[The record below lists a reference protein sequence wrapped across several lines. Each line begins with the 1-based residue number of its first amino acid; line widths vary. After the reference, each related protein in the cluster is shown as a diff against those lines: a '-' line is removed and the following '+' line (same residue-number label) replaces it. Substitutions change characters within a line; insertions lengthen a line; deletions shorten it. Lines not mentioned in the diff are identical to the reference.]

1 MKIQMPRMAVFL
13 AAYNGMTYLSD
24 QIESILLQRNVTVQ
38 IFISVDQSADGTED
52 YLAQWALSEPRLS
65 LLPFGER
72 FGGAGP
78 NFYRLLRDVDLS
90 EFDYLS
96 FADQDDVWLSDKL
109 IRAHLQLQASNAD
122 AYSSNV
128 LAFWPSGR
136 QALITK
142 SQPQQRWDFLFE
154 AAGPGCTYVM
164 TKELVC
170 AIQVLL
176 KNRWADVQQVA
187 LHDWFVYAFARANG
201 YRWLID
207 DYAGM
212 LYRQH
217 ERNQVG
223 VNQGWK
229 AVIHRAG
236 KVFSGWGLT
245 QSALIA
251 ELVGLGNDPFIKRWS
266 GGSRWGLLWLACHG
280 WQCRRRLRD
289 QLLFAL
295 SCFALCFAGNR
306 PS

>member
-1 MKIQMPRMAVFL
+1 MAVFL

-136 QALITK
+136 QALIIK

-164 TKELVC
+164 TRELVC

>member
-1 MKIQMPRMAVFL
+1 MAVFL

-24 QIESILLQRNVTVQ
+24 QIESMLLQRKVTVQ

-136 QALITK
+136 QALIIK

-229 AVIHRAG
+229 AVIHRAD

-266 GGSRWGLLWLACHG
+266 GGGKLGLLWLACHS

-289 QLLFAL
+289 KLLFAL
-295 SCFALCFAGNR
+295 SCVALCFAGNR